1 MSFFR
6 RAVVMG
12 CSVLA
17 GCALCSAALAGEDP
31 TRGQKSHQFDN
42 NAAISIPVI
51 GTANPYP
58 SSITVAGVNAPI
70 GEVKVVLRGLNQ
82 PRPGEL
88 TILLV
93 GPAGPASGNV
103 VLMGRVTGLLSTPV
117 TYTFAQDAP
126 ALPFFLPAQSGR
138 YRPTREPTSTL
149 GLSAPAPAAP
159 YGDTLNVF
167 KGGLA
172 NGVWSLYVIDQFN
185 PFVETGT
192 IAGWS
197 LIIEEAP
204 AAAARGAV
212 AIPAGAPG
220 STVGP
225 AGPYPAPVLVDGVTG
240 QVQSV
245 SVMLHGLSHTFQSD
259 LRFMLRGPFGQTC
272 LLYSRC
278 GVTGPGWTNA
288 DLIFDDAAASFMP
301 TTLAAP
307 GAYKPTICGGSTGNL
322 AAPAPAGPYGTT
334 LSVFNGTSPN
344 GIWELYVED
353 VADQDSGQLAGG
365 WTLIVNNTVC
375 SADFNRSGGV
385 TIDDLFLYLNAYFTG
400 CP

>member
-12 CSVLA
+12 FSVLA
-17 GCALCSAALAGEDP
+17 GFTLCSAALAGEDP

-58 SSITVAGVNAPI
+58 SSITVSGVNAPI
-70 GEVKVVLRGLNQ
+70 GQVKVVLRGLHHAQ
-82 PRPGEL
+82 KKEL
-88 TILLV
+88 CILLV
-93 GPAGPASGNV
+93 GPTGANV
-103 VLMGRVTGLLSTPV
+103 LLMGRVGGINHLPTPN
-117 TYTFAQDAP
+117 TYIIAQDAP
-126 ALPFFLPAQSGR
+126 PFPIASDPVNGR
-138 YRPTREPTSTL
+138 YAPTRDPGFTPA
-149 GLSAPAPAAP
+149 LSAPAPAAP
-159 YGDTLNVF
+159 YGTTLDVF

-172 NGVWSLYVIDQFN
+172 NGVWSLYVIDQFDIFN
-185 PFVETGT
+185 GT
-192 IAGWS
+192 LAGWS

-225 AGPYPAPVLVDGVTG
+225 AGPYPAPVLVDGVNG

-307 GAYKPTICGGSTGNL
+307 GAYKPTICGGATGNL